1 MKVIEKIKAAS
12 KEEQE
17 VLFSFEYFPPRTQDG
32 VDKMLEQ
39 LDRMS
44 LHSPAYWDIT
54 WRDSAAKLSLE
65 MANVMQN
72 LFSIETMMHLTCTK
86 MPVEEIDHAL
96 DTIKSQGLH
105 NVLALRGD
113 PPLGQDKFV
122 KTEGGFECA
131 LDLVT
136 HIRNKYGDYFGITI
150 AGYPE
155 AHPDVL
161 RIDDGLPTSEGYQ
174 NDLAYLKRKVD
185 AGADLIITQLFFDTN
200 IFLNFVNDCRQI
212 GITCPIV
219 PGILP
224 INDYK
229 GFLKMTNLCKTKIPT
244 EITTALES
252 IKDNEEAVRAYGIHI
267 GTEMCKK
274 ILAHGIKT
282 LHFYTVNKEI
292 PALSILMN
300 LGLISEINIS
310 RPLPINEEDVK
321 KMSSELKKMLR
332 R

>member
-1 MKVIEKIKAAS
+1 MKVIEKIREAS
-12 KEEQE
+12 KEEHK
-17 VLFSFEYFPPRTQDG
+17 VLFSFEFFPPRTHDG
-32 VDKMLEQ
+32 VDKLFEQ
-39 LDRMS
+39 LDHMS
-44 LHSPAYWDIT
+44 IHSPAYWDIT

-86 MPVEEIDHAL
+86 MPIEEIDHAL
-96 DTIKSQGLH
+96 DTIKSQGIH

-155 AHPDVL
+155 AHPDVP
-161 RIDDGLPTSEGYQ
+161 RKDDGLPTLEGYQ
-174 NDLAYLKRKVD
+174 NDLAYLKKKVD
-185 AGADLIITQLFFDTN
+185 AGGDLIITQLFFDTD
-200 IFLNFVNDCRQI
+200 IFLKFVNDCRQI

-224 INDYK
+224 INDYR
-229 GFLKMTNLCKTKIPT
+229 GFLKMTSLCKTKIPT
-244 EITTALES
+244 EITAALKP
-252 IKDNEEAVRAYGIHI
+252 IKDNDEAVRGYGIHLV
-267 GTEMCKK
+267 TEMCKK

-282 LHFYTVNKEI
+282 LHFYTVNKEK
-292 PALSILMN
+292 PTLSILMN
-300 LGLISEINIS
+300 LGLISEIKIS
-310 RPLPINEEDVK
+310 RPLTEKREDFVRI
-321 KMSSELKKMLR
+321 SSELKKMLR